1 MASSYFRGGSVWKGG
16 KISSLVKFW
25 NSGVITIPG
34 SIQKF
39 VQLCCLEAWF
49 SGEFGSAGLM
59 VGFKDLRGL
68 FLK

>member
-1 MASSYFRGGSVWKGG
+1 MASSCFREGLVWIRG

-25 NSGVITIPG
+25 NSCGITVPG
-34 SIQKF
+34 SVQKI
-39 VQLCCLEAWF
+39 VQLCSLKTWF